1 MAIHVYKKGRKH
13 IVPSVNDP
21 ELELDCTIVSVESNE
36 ERLALLAQGDHFDT
50 VDELHAPPKPK
61 KPRAKAGEKASA
73 ESEGEK
79 AAEVVESEDETEAGA
94 PEDEDE
100 NTAD

>member
-50 VDELHAPPKPK
+50 ADELHAPPKPK
-61 KPRAKAGEKASA
+61 KTRAKA
-73 ESEGEK
+73 GEK
-79 AAEVVESEDETEAGA
+79 AAEVVESEDETESGA

>member
-1 MAIHVYKKGRKH
+1 MAIHLYKKGRKH

-36 ERLALLAQGDHFDT
+36 ERLALLAQGDQFDT

-61 KPRAKAGEKASA
+61 KARAKAGEKT
-73 ESEGEK
+73 
-79 AAEVVESEDETEAGA
+79 AEVVESEDETDVGA

>member
-1 MAIHVYKKGRKH
+1 MLCLYIKGRSH
-13 IVPSVNDP
+13 QVPSESDP
-21 ELELDCTIVSVESNE
+21 TNILDCAVVLVPHNDD
-36 ERLALLAQGDHFDT
+36 RLALLAKGVHFDT

-61 KPRAKAGEKASA
+61 KTRAKAGEKA
-73 ESEGEK
+73 
-79 AAEVVESEDETEAGA
+79 VESEDETEAGA

>member
-1 MAIHVYKKGRKH
+1 MAIHLYKKGRKH

-36 ERLALLAQGDHFDT
+36 ERMALLAQGDHFDT

-61 KPRAKAGEKASA
+61 KPRAKAGEN
-73 ESEGEK
+73 
-79 AAEVVESEDETEAGA
+79 AAEVVESEDETESGA

>member
-1 MAIHVYKKGRKH
+1 MAIHLYKKGRKH

-21 ELELDCTIVSVESNE
+21 EVELDCTIVSVESNE
-36 ERLALLAQGDHFDT
+36 ERMALLSQGDHFDT

-61 KPRAKAGEKASA
+61 KPRAKAGEKA
-73 ESEGEK
+73 
-79 AAEVVESEDETEAGA
+79 AEVVESEDETEAGA